1 MWRKFALS
9 KDEKRNEQTGRVRD
23 AIPEEEYMSRNSNNT
38 NKRSSDP
45 MLYGLR
51 SKGTNSL
58 EQTKKTIDEADL
70 EDTRN
75 FSSNKPVEPLQ
86 DVVASG
92 KKSMA
97 PQYMESTIKGIV
109 QSPNTTPF
117 AAYMPTI
124 DSGEVGYKE
133 GDDNLLASTEDFK
146 LFESAAKDRR
156 DSADI
161 AIKRLDEEDDKGLS
175 KTTPTV

>member
-97 PQYMESTIKGIV
+97 PQYMESTIKGIT

-124 DSGEVGYKE
+124 DSGEVGHKE

-146 LFESAAKDRR
+146 LFESAAKERR

-161 AIKRLDEEDDKGLS
+161 EI
-175 KTTPTV
+175 